1 MCSRLPCCRPRRVV
15 ANLLIPVVAALAAL
29 APAAGPPPA
38 SASSQAETSRYEDLG
53 ALFVEWRAFQAPK
66 VIDGVPDYSP
76 AAMAAQHRELAA
88 WRRRLQAI
96 DPTGWPIPQQ
106 VNYHLV
112 RAEMNGLDFDHRVLQ
127 PWARDPS
134 FYVIVHTAQSD
145 TPAHEG
151 PWMHGAIELWTYRFP
166 VQGDR
171 LAALRTALR
180 AAPALLDQARRNLV
194 GNARDLWWAGIRTA
208 ASQRDALAALAD
220 RLATE
225 QPELVADA
233 RRAQEAM
240 ESFRAWLEA
249 ELPKKNGPSGVGIDH
264 YNWHLRHVRLLPCTW
279 DDQVALVRRELARA
293 HAALRLEEHRNRALP
308 APAPIAT
315 AEEHT
320 RRFNAAVTEFVR
332 FLDERQVL
340 TVKPYM
346 DPALRARIGR
356 FLPPDRPR
364 EFFTEVDYRDP
375 VVMRTHGFH
384 WIDLAR
390 MEHEPHADPIRRGPL
405 LYNIWADRS
414 EGLATGMEE
423 MMMHA
428 GLFDAR
434 PRSRELIWVLL
445 AQRAARAMGDLMM
458 HANRWSL
465 EQAARFAVEWTPRG
479 WLRENGTT
487 VWAEQQLYLR
497 QPAYGTSYLVGK
509 VQIEDLIRHRARQQG
524 PAFTLR
530 GFMDE
535 FQAAGVIPVS
545 LIHWEM
551 TGDDSSLPR

>member
-1 MCSRLPCCRPRRVV
+1 MRTRLRSRRTRAL
-15 ANLLIPVVAALAAL
+15 AAAWLAAGAALAAL
-29 APAAGPPPA
+29 ASATCAPTPPAAPA
-38 SASSQAETSRYEDLG
+38 GSSRHEDLV
-53 ALFVEWRAFQAPK
+53 ALFTEWRQFQQPK
-66 VIDGVPDYSP
+66 VIGGVPDYSP

-88 WRRRLQAI
+88 WRRRLSAI
-96 DPTGWPIPQQ
+96 DPSGWPAARQ
-106 VNYHLV
+106 VDYHLV

-151 PWMHGAIELWTYRFP
+151 PWIHGAIELWTYRFP
-166 VQGDR
+166 VEGDR
-171 LAALRTALR
+171 LAALRAALA

-194 GNARDLWWAGIRTA
+194 GSGRDLWRAGIQTA
-208 ASQRDALAALAD
+208 ASQRDALAALAE

-225 QPELVADA
+225 QPELVPEV
-233 RRAQEAM
+233 RRAQAAM

-249 ELPKKNGPSGVGIDH
+249 ELPKKSGPSGIGIDH
-264 YNWHLRHVRLLPCTW
+264 YNWYLRHVRLLPYTW
-279 DDQVALVRRELARA
+279 DEQAALVRRELARA
-293 HAALRLEEHRNRALP
+293 HAALRLEEHRNFALP
-308 APAPIAT
+308 APEPVGS
-315 AEEHT
+315 AEEHA
-320 RRFNAAVTEFVR
+320 RRFNEAVSEYVR
-332 FLDERQVL
+332 FLDERRIL

-356 FLPPDRPR
+356 FVPPDRPR

-390 MEHEPHADPIRRGPL
+390 MEHEPHPDPIRRGPL
-405 LYNIWADRS
+405 LYNIWADRA

-465 EQAARFAVEWTPRG
+465 EQAVDFAVEWTPRG
-479 WLRENGTT
+479 WLRRDGTT

-509 VQIEDLIRHRARQQG
+509 AQIEELMRHRAHQQG

-530 GFMDE
+530 AFMDE
-535 FQAAGVIPVS
+535 LQAAGIVPIS

-551 TGDDSSLPR
+551 TGDDSHLPR